1 MADSKGNSQNRLAKE
16 SMYSALMI
24 LMRKKEFRAISV
36 TELTRKAGV
45 SRMAFYR
52 NYTDLESVIVRHL
65 EEGFVARSE
74 ELLLTE
80 GTDARDSIRFCFRF
94 FRDQSDLVRNLIDS
108 GLTSLLMD
116 SCMRF
121 LSTVSQT
128 LACDR
133 EVPPRIK
140 RHYIEFVAGG
150 IYKILIEWA
159 KDEMRESDAHMTKV
173 VVCLLGL
180 GAEGPGKGQLKDM
193 NHR

>member
-1 MADSKGNSQNRLAKE
+1 MAESRANTQNRLATE
-16 SMYSALMI
+16 SMYTALMI
-24 LMRKKEFRAISV
+24 LMRKKAFRDITV

-52 NYTDLESVIVRHL
+52 NYTDLESVIERHL
-65 EEGFVARSE
+65 EEGFVARSQ
-74 ELLLTE
+74 ELLAAE
-80 GTDARDSIRFCFRF
+80 GSDARDSIRFCFSF
-94 FRDQSDLVRNLIDS
+94 FRDQSDLVKNLIDS
-108 GLTSLLMD
+108 GLTSILMD

-133 EVPPRIK
+133 EIPPRLK

-180 GAEGPGKGQLKDM
+180 GGAGPV
-193 NHR
+193 RP

>member
-1 MADSKGNSQNRLAKE
+1 MAESKGNSQNRLATE

-24 LMRKKEFRAISV
+24 LMRKKDFRAISV
-36 TELTRKAGV
+36 TELTRRAGV

-52 NYTDLESVIVRHL
+52 NYTDLESVIVRQL
-65 EEGFVARSE
+65 EEGFVARSQ
-74 ELLLTE
+74 ELLATE
-80 GTDARDSIRFCFRF
+80 GTDARDGIRFCFSF
-94 FRDQSDLVRNLIDS
+94 FREQSDLVRNLIDA

-121 LSTVSQT
+121 LSTVSRT

-133 EVPPRIK
+133 ELPPRLK

-159 KDEMRESDAHMTKV
+159 KDDMRESDAHMTKV

-180 GAEGPGKGQLKDM
+180 GGEGPGKAERKTVD
-193 NHR
+193 RR